1 MMGKNFENVKFKRKG
16 KVVTLASIN
25 SSVKVCNISI
35 VVDPLMLFHRLCIAK
50 QSDDDLKA
58 FFKFELS
65 PFPISLFTGEGMR
78 KGTKSS
84 LYTSFSPITEDVKPE
99 GSQYVVV
106 DGGHLLHKI
115 VYEYRFTF
123 GAIAMI

>member
-1 MMGKNFENVKFKRKG
+1 MVNPTLKFDITFI
-16 KVVTLASIN
+16 VEVN
-25 SSVKVCNISI
+25 WDISI
-35 VVDPLMLFHRLCIAK
+35 VMDTLMLFHRLCIAK

-84 LYTSFSPITEDVKPE
+84 LYTSFTPITEDVKPE
-99 GSQYVVV
+99 VSWLMVVIYCTKLCG
-106 DGGHLLHKI
+106 DDIPHL
-115 VYEYRFTF
+115 VVQSNTPGWVGFRC
-123 GAIAMI
+123 